1 MGSAILYTE
10 VFSFQG
16 VEIERSLCIER
27 CFHFMGYR
35 NRGASLYI

>member
-16 VEIERSLCIER
+16 VEIDG
-27 CFHFMGYR
+27 FHYTYNGGVLILR
-35 NRGASLYI
+35 RLE